1 MAKIKCF
8 HCQGENVIWDN
19 DFSFEE
25 YLGDFGYDGDGIVH
39 VLHCPDCG
47 ARIEYCVP
55 ELGTEYHI
63 EVGGEK
69 DASDARA

>member
-8 HCQGENVIWDN
+8 HCQGENVTWDN
-19 DFSFEE
+19 DFSFEDYGCE
-25 YLGDFGYDGDGIVH
+25 GEGIVH

-47 ARIEYCVP
+47 AEIEYYV
-55 ELGTEYHI
+55 EGR
-63 EVGGEK
+63 GEQ